1 MITSKDIINHIY
13 INYDEK
19 VINYYT
25 FYDDNLWF
33 CSGGVAGKG
42 TGGERLASVG
52 KQLASG
58 C

>member
-1 MITSKDIINHIY
+1 MT
-13 INYDEK
+13 NY
-19 VINYYT
+19 NP

-58 C
+58 G

>member
-1 MITSKDIINHIY
+1 VITSKEIINHIY

-25 FYDDNLWF
+25 FCDDNLQI
-33 CSGGVAGKG
+33 CSDGVAGES
-42 TGGERLASVG
+42 TGGKQLASVG

-58 C
+58 G

>member
-25 FYDDNLWF
+25 FYDDNLQI

-52 KQLASG
+52 KQLAIG
-58 C
+58 Y

>member
-25 FYDDNLWF
+25 FYDDNLQI
-33 CSGGVAGKG
+33 CSGGVAGES

-58 C
+58 G